1 MSDRQVH
8 ARLTDGAE
16 IVRYERAGKYYYEGL
31 DTYGL
36 RYRRLLHTM
45 KEARQFITSKDE
57 WIPGVPGGS
66 AFDRMM
72 KEQWGGDA

>member
-1 MSDRQVH
+1 MSDRKVH

-16 IVRYERAGKYYYEGL
+16 IVRYERAGKYYYEGH
-31 DTYGL
+31 G
-36 RYRRLLHTM
+36 YRRLLHTM

-72 KEQWGGDA
+72 RKQLGGDA